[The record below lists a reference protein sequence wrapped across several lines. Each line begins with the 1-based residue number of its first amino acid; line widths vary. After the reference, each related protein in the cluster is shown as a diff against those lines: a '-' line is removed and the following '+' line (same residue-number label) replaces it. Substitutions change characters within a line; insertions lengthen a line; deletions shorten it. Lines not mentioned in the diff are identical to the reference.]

1 RPRRRLC
8 LRQLPVVGLR
18 RRGGRVLHRRAGV
31 LSPVR
36 GVRGDDRRGHR
47 HLPHRPRGAALVRG
61 RPRPGARRSGD
72 RAAERGGRGARRRA
86 PRRHLLRALVLAQP
100 ERVRRDALPARR
112 VSAAHRVD
120 AGRDAHG
127 VSHRHHRVHPAH
139 GICGRL
145 SRSPLGRRRRRRRRA
160 GQRRQPRRPRL
171 GHPMN
176 LLTPSRR
183 LASWIDRRRRAI
195 LIASAVTFVV
205 GAALASRLPVRGDFA
220 NLLPPDAQSV
230 QDLKA
235 LEGRARAFG
244 MVTVVIEAD
253 DPALRARAADVMKRK
268 LQALPAGLVAQV
280 TWDDADARRFAWQ
293 NRFLYASID
302 DLVDARDALREH
314 IRAAKLKGN
323 PLYVDLEDEPDRDP
337 APDERTRRL
346 RDKIADAE
354 RAKDAPSALVS
365 KDGRVQLVLVR
376 TPFAA
381 AEVSQ
386 GSALVAELDAA
397 ATEARRVAPGAA
409 VGLTGDVITTMHE
422 HRSIL
427 EGMVL
432 ATVLTVVVV
441 GAGLLLYYRTAI

>member
-1 RPRRRLC
+1 
-8 LRQLPVVGLR
+8 
-18 RRGGRVLHRRAGV
+18 
-31 LSPVR
+31 
-36 GVRGDDRRGHR
+36 
-47 HLPHRPRGAALVRG
+47 
-61 RPRPGARRSGD
+61 
-72 RAAERGGRGARRRA
+72 
-86 PRRHLLRALVLAQP
+86 
-100 ERVRRDALPARR
+100 
-112 VSAAHRVD
+112 
-120 AGRDAHG
+120 
-127 VSHRHHRVHPAH
+127 
-139 GICGRL
+139 
-145 SRSPLGRRRRRRRRA
+145 
-160 GQRRQPRRPRL
+160 
-171 GHPMN
+171 
-176 LLTPSRR
+176 
-183 LASWIDRRRRAI
+183 
-195 LIASAVTFVV
+195 
-205 GAALASRLPVRGDFA
+205 
-220 NLLPPDAQSV
+220 
-230 QDLKA
+230 
-235 LEGRARAFG
+235 
-244 MVTVVIEAD
+244 
-253 DPALRARAADVMKRK
+253 
-268 LQALPAGLVAQV
+268 
-280 TWDDADARRFAWQ
+280 DADARRFAWQ

-441 GAGLLLYYRTAI
+441 GAGLLLYYRTAIGVLCLLWALAVSAVATFAFSWAAIGHLNLATAFFSSIIVGNGINFGLILLARYGEERRHGRRGVDALAQSIGGTAAGTLTAALTAAVAYGSLVVTQFRGFR